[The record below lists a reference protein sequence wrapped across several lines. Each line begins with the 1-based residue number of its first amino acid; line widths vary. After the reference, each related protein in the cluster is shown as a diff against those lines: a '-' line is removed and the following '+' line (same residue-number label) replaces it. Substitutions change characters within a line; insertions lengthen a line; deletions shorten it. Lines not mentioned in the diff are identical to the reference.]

1 MSDIE
6 KYSDATF
13 ESIKHTNAD
22 GQEYWLARELQAVL
36 EYTQW
41 RRFSEVIERAK
52 ESCKNSGYSVEDHF
66 ANVGKMV
73 AIGSGA
79 ERVVVG
85 LGRDPAADG
94 ERLTISCCPA
104 MPAISSFRTA
114 TRAKR

>member
-52 ESCKNSGYSVEDHF
+52 NLARTADIPSKTILPMSAKWLQS
-66 ANVGKMV
+66 
-73 AIGSGA
+73 
-79 ERVVVG
+79 
-85 LGRDPAADG
+85 AAAQS

-104 MPAISSFRTA
+104 MPATLSSRTA